1 MRTLALI
8 LLLLPVTLC
17 AQSRGWFLCPLV
29 NANVQLDS
37 LAFQTGDSVVV
48 SATKTDTVKAP
59 VFAGGYSIATLNW
72 KDSMALVLVHTSP
85 QRITQLSAR
94 FAYLGADTVAVKDS
108 LVVKD
113 GKATPL
119 IDSKEEI
126 ALPVTK
132 GKVTATSLQQVVNA
146 YKIPTATIGK
156 VSIGV
161 KTVAVDTKPIVD
173 PKAEPTEE
181 VKP

>member
-29 NANVQLDS
+29 NGNVQLDS
-37 LAFQTGDSVVV
+37 LVYATGD
-48 SATKTDTVKAP
+48 TLNP
-59 VFAGGYSIATLNW
+59 VAGGFSIATLNW

-85 QRITQLSAR
+85 ARITALGKR
-94 FAYLGADTVAVKDS
+94 FSYLGTGDTLTVKDS
-108 LVVKD
+108 VVVDKD

-119 IDSKEEI
+119 ISSGAVI
-126 ALPVTK
+126 ALPKDK
-132 GKVTATSLQQVVNA
+132 GKVTATSLQQVMNA
-146 YKIPTATIGK
+146 YKIPVATIGK

-161 KTVAVDTKPIVD
+161 KPVD
-173 PKAEPTEE
+173 
-181 VKP
+181 VKPAVEPKEEPIEKP